1 MGRLIDVDKL
11 LEETRRDRDYARKNG
26 FLDMYYERQVLI
38 DRIKAQPTAF
48 DTEKI
53 IEKLEERTS
62 FLSDCT
68 KYGNKDAE
76 QQNKSYSTM
85 MMYEVADLVDDLIEI
100 VKQEA
105 EQYEECYNDCGDCEA
120 YNKEKH
126 HCPKFCK
133 VIKETV
139 KEIEENRNKGK
150 WEMTYKGKRKDVNT
164 GLMISAYNCKCSVCG
179 WETGNQGTR
188 FSYCPNCGAK
198 MDEVNKPKGE

>member
-1 MGRLIDVDKL
+1 M
-11 LEETRRDRDYARKNG
+11 N
-26 FLDMYYERQVLI
+26 
-38 DRIKAQPTAF
+38 KAF
-48 DTEKI
+48 EKI
-53 IEKLEERTS
+53 LEKLEERTS

-105 EQYEECYNDCGDCEA
+105 EKYEECYKDCGDCEA
-120 YNKEKH
+120 YDKEKH

-139 KEIEENRNKGK
+139 KEIEENHNIKGK

-188 FSYCPNCGAK
+188 FNYCPNCGAK